1 VYQVILPRG
10 GNTVGHVKADLRLRH
25 RFPNDAPL
33 EIVLRGG
40 IPLDDGQ
47 VLQDGAG
54 PLELH
59 MPSAVVEKLRLT
71 VAPVTSSGSLSR
83 KLPTRGAGGRGGDRG
98 SRCLCCCAASKERGE
113 HIVRREQTL
122 RREAGARLTAAH
134 EARCEATVRV

>member
-1 VYQVILPRG
+1 VILPRG

-71 VAPVTSSGSLSR
+71 VAPVTYSGSLSR
-83 KLPTRGAGGRGGDRG
+83 KLPTRGAGRGGDRG
-98 SRCLCCCAASKERGE
+98 SRCLCCCAASQERGE

-134 EARCEATVRV
+134 DAWCEATVRV

>member
-1 VYQVILPRG
+1 VILPRG

-71 VAPVTSSGSLSR
+71 VAPVTYSGSLYGS
-83 KLPTRGAGGRGGDRG
+83 GGDRG